1 MVKMTTESKEGDS
14 SNISDSVEEV
24 IKEEVNLQYHLYI
37 TIFGLIYY
45 ISWVISGIGFF
56 AYVLLYF
63 LPNFLEVEN
72 FFSLFIELKPL
83 IALIMTPLIFLG
95 CYLVHLL
102 LLALTTRIFWRISE
116 KITPSKSGII
126 PRNIRSRAANAYHM
140 RSFMIKYGKNTFT
153 KGIFPWLSKWFFNFI
168 GSSKIGKGSILE
180 ESVGNDKFIQVGE
193 NAYIGINSTL
203 ASHLIRG
210 IFGDITYFK
219 IKVGDNVTTAAMNQV
234 GPGTEIHNN
243 SFLLPLASVNPHS
256 ILTGNAYYYGIPLR
270 KIFRRKVMD
279 YLGLTSK
286 HLEINDNIAGYRDK
300 KLIKKLKE
308 DHVLGE
314 FVDDVSENDEINEE
328 SGGEKIITEK
338 LTKEQLA
345 IDFTTSSAISR
356 VNIKFLIVYL
366 PIFWI
371 SGLLVSIFWYWYFLD
386 GNWTAILIFL
396 PLAIFGS
403 IYFFILGIILFSK
416 LLLILVNLIHKP
428 KEGVFKAEIR
438 NTDYEFWMLRT
449 ELKKISLWFMRNSP
463 LPFTD
468 SFALRIL
475 GVNMDFSSH
484 LNDAWCDSEFINFGR
499 RSLIGQGAAI
509 MSSMVVGKY
518 LLIKKIIFDDYV
530 MIGGHT
536 SIAPGTI
543 VGKESVVGAISTT
556 TYDQILEPNWIY
568 FGIPVIK
575 LKENKYAQGRRDI
588 IIRRDVDKA
597 KKFEEVHEVNIDED
611 KKRLI
616 KIEREEEK

>member
-1 MVKMTTESKEGDS
+1 MVKMKAESKES
-14 SNISDSVEEV
+14 ETSNISDSVEEV
-24 IKEEVNLQYHLYI
+24 IKEEVKLQYHLYI

-45 ISWVISGIGFF
+45 ISWAISGIFF
-56 AYVLLYF
+56 FSYVLLYF
-63 LPNFLEVEN
+63 LPNFLEIEN
-72 FFSLFIELKPL
+72 LFSLFVELKPL
-83 IALIMTPLIFLG
+83 IGLITMPLVLLG
-95 CYLVHLL
+95 CYLIHLFF
-102 LLALTTRIFWRISE
+102 LALTTRIFWRISE
-116 KITPSKSGII
+116 KVTPSKSGTI
-126 PRNIRSRAANAYHM
+126 PRNIRSKAANAYHM

-168 GSSKIGKGSILE
+168 GSSKIGKGSTLE

-193 NAYIGINSTL
+193 NSYIGINSTL

-210 IFGDITYFK
+210 IFGDIIYFE
-219 IKVGDNVTTAAMNQV
+219 IKVGDNVTTAAMNQI
-234 GPGTEIHNN
+234 GPGTEINED
-243 SFLLPLASVNPHS
+243 SFLLPLASANAHS
-256 ILTGNAYYYGIPLR
+256 ILGGAYYFGIPLR

-279 YLGLTSK
+279 YLGLSPK
-286 HLEINDNIAGYRDK
+286 HLEINNNIAGYKDK
-300 KLIKKLKE
+300 KLIKKLKQ
-308 DHVLGE
+308 DHILGE
-314 FVDDVSENDEINEE
+314 FVEDNPNDDKKAEEPIEENILNEE
-328 SGGEKIITEK
+328 
-338 LTKEQLA
+338 LTTEQLA

-371 SGLLVSIFWYWYFLD
+371 SGILVSIFWHWYFLD
-386 GNWTAILIFL
+386 EDWTAILTFL

-403 IYFFILGIILFSK
+403 IYFFILGTILFSK

-438 NTDYEFWMLRT
+438 DKDYEFWMLRT

-468 SFALRIL
+468 SFALWIL

-484 LNDAWCDSEFINFGR
+484 LNDAWCDAEFINFGR
-499 RSLIGQGAAI
+499 RNLIGQGATI

-518 LLIKKIIFDDYV
+518 LLIKRIILDDYV

-543 VGKESVVGAISTT
+543 IGKESVVGAISTT
-556 TYDQILEPNWIY
+556 TYDQILKPNWIY

-575 LKENKYAQGRRDI
+575 LKENKYAEGRRDI
-588 IIRRDVDKA
+588 IIRREVDKA
-597 KKFEEVHEVNIDED
+597 RKFEEIHEVNI
-611 KKRLI
+611 
-616 KIEREEEK
+616 EEEKKKLIKLEEEER